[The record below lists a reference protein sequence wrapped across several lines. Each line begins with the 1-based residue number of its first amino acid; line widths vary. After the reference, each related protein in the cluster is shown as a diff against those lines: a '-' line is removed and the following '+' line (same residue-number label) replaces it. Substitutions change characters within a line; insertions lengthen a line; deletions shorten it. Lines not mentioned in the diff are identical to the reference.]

1 MLMRFRIIA
10 WLGAFALLAGT
21 SKAHHS
27 FAADYFEDQSIT
39 VSGELV
45 QFEYRAP
52 HAWVHVRGLDEQ
64 NRAQTYSAEWANPTR
79 LGRENV
85 TKETLRP
92 GDMLVLTGSPGRNAN
107 DRKLHL
113 KRIERPSDG
122 WRWEG
127 FRRR

>member
-1 MLMRFRIIA
+1 MPMHFRFIA
-10 WLGAFALLAGT
+10 LFGAFALLAGT
-21 SKAHHS
+21 AKAHHS

-52 HAWVHVRGLDEQ
+52 HAWVHVRGLDEES
-64 NRAQTYSAEWANPTR
+64 RVQTYSAEWANPSR
-79 LGRENV
+79 LGRDNV

-92 GDMLVLTGSPGRNAN
+92 GDMLVLTGSPGRNAK

-113 KRIERPSDG
+113 KRIERPADG